1 MSAKGLKAGDIHPV
15 YKALNTLD
23 YTVGTLGNHEFNYGL
38 ITWKC
43 AGRSEIPYVNA
54 NVIDARTKQPMFTPY
69 LIKDTE
75 VVDKD
80 GKTDAEDWLY
90 WRRATTNHGLG

>member
-38 ITWKC
+38 DYLKMRWRERNSLCKC
-43 AGRSEIPYVNA
+43 QR
-54 NVIDARTKQPMFTPY
+54 
-69 LIKDTE
+69 
-75 VVDKD
+75 
-80 GKTDAEDWLY
+80 
-90 WRRATTNHGLG
+90 H

>member
-38 ITWKC
+38 DYLKMRW
-43 AGRSEIPYVNA
+43 RERNSLYVNA

-80 GKTDAEDWLY
+80 GKN
-90 WRRATTNHGLG
+90 RR

>member
-38 ITWKC
+38 DYLKMRWQERNSLCKC
-43 AGRSEIPYVNA
+43 QR
-54 NVIDARTKQPMFTPY
+54 
-69 LIKDTE
+69 
-75 VVDKD
+75 
-80 GKTDAEDWLY
+80 
-90 WRRATTNHGLG
+90 H